1 MTVRS
6 SKKQNLYLGVDI
18 GGSSTKFVVVSLPR
32 MGVNNFCKH
41 KTPKTRKELLR
52 LISGH
57 VNEFEQGYGRKLT
70 GVGVALAGVFDA
82 SSKKI
87 LHSPNLPA
95 FNNWNI
101 YQVVKAAVK
110 RPLFVGNDANAFTLG
125 ESMLGAA
132 KGFRRVFG
140 MTIGTGVGGGLF
152 SNGQLEIGAN
162 GGAGEIGH
170 SVVVAGGK
178 QCTCGGHGHL
188 EEYITTRA
196 FLRLGGYSPSV
207 IAVKAR
213 KGDKRSQK
221 VFDVM
226 TGYLAIALAN
236 IVNIWDPEAIV
247 IGGGIAQDSDLFL
260 KLSLYLS
267 KKEILSP
274 QAARGFVVK
283 VAKLG
288 EYSGAIGA
296 ILFNNKNKL

>member
-1 MTVRS
+1 MIVNS

-32 MGVNNFCKH
+32 MRVNNLCKH

-57 VNEFEQGYGRKLT
+57 VKEFEQELGRKLT

-82 SSKKI
+82 SGKKI
-87 LHSPNLPA
+87 LHSPNIPA
-95 FNNWNI
+95 FSSWNI
-101 YQVVKAAVK
+101 YQAVKAAVK
-110 RPLFVGNDANAFTLG
+110 RPVSAGNDANAFTLG
-125 ESMLGAA
+125 ESVLGAA
-132 KGFRRVFG
+132 RGFKRVFG

-170 SVVVAGGK
+170 SVIVAGGK
-178 QCTCGGHGHL
+178 GCTCGGRGHL

-196 FLRLGGYSPSV
+196 FLRFGGDSPNV
-207 IAVKAR
+207 LAIKAR
-213 KGDKRSQK
+213 KGDKRAQK
-221 VFDVM
+221 AFDIM
-226 TGYLAIALAN
+226 AGYLAVALAN
-236 IVNIWDPEAIV
+236 IVNIWDPEVIV

-260 KLSLYLS
+260 KRAMRLAR
-267 KKEILSP
+267 KEILSP
-274 QAARGFVVK
+274 KAATNLVVK